1 MLLCSPSDCIHRS
14 KPSVLVG
21 TMQVMMM
28 PVLGFLRIRK
38 ARYFLIKLQAQYQ
51 VPIDSIYYLI
61 SSALEEFTVCLGS

>member
-1 MLLCSPSDCIHRS
+1 
-14 KPSVLVG
+14 
-21 TMQVMMM
+21 MQVMMM

-38 ARYFLIKLQAQYQ
+38 ARYFLIKPQAQYQ